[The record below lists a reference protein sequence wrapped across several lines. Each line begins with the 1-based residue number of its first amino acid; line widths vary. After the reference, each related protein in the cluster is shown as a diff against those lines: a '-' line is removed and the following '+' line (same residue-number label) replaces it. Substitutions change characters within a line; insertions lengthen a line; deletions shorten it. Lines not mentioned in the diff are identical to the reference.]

1 MTNYCILM
9 ADTCR
14 VDLDEIVRE
23 KIQKNAEKYRL
34 KKQMDIKKKVQ
45 RYERGGMIYELKY
58 MCKIH

>member
-14 VDLDEIVRE
+14 ADLDEIVRE

>member
-1 MTNYCILM
+1 M

-23 KIQKNAEKYRL
+23 KIQKNTEKYRL

-58 MCKIH
+58 ICKIH